1 MKKKI
6 NGLSLSFE
14 KLRQLGSRHTICHQI
29 IQLVTCM
36 NLCSFLNL
44 KLINQ
49 DYKFKTRGKS
59 QVRKDKFCFVFNMGH
74 TCSSHIQDLRRL
86 ITCIIFAGLTF
97 RRVQL
102 SLYTWTYFNPGTF
115 RLRPFSAR
123 SRSSA
128 NSFSIVF
135 QPNRWLF
142 RVKSLAPCGL
152 ELYRAAIMFFSHKMF
167 RRKQK

>member
-1 MKKKI
+1 M
-6 NGLSLSFE
+6 
-14 KLRQLGSRHTICHQI
+14 QLPHSGSQSVNY
-29 IQLVTCM
+29 L
-36 NLCSFLNL
+36 
-44 KLINQ
+44 
-49 DYKFKTRGKS
+49 
-59 QVRKDKFCFVFNMGH
+59 QV
-74 TCSSHIQDLRRL
+74 
-86 ITCIIFAGLTF
+86 IIFALHCPRNMTLQYTQPLNETITYYFVIIFTLDPDCYETYLHYLTF

-102 SLYTWTYFNPGTF
+102 SLYTWAYFNPGTF
-115 RLRPFSAR
+115 RLGPFSAR

-152 ELYRAAIMFFSHKMF
+152 ELYRAAIVFFSHKMF